1 MFCNEFDFLEF
12 NVGMLQDEEFYDYVY
27 FYKFLVMYC
36 NGCLIIF
43 GFGLFLMKNF
53 RLLFYFV
60 DLDIGNFRILYL
72 LLLWFSEMLFG
83 IIMFFS

>member
-1 MFCNEFDFLEF
+1 
-12 NVGMLQDEEFYDYVY
+12 
-27 FYKFLVMYC
+27 MYC